1 METLRPENSY
11 CDRKIMDPSY
21 PGDQSIKKP
30 ANRSNSGM
38 NSHTGEGAL
47 RMDSENVGE
56 GCAGWILRVLID
68 EEWEEGG
75 FPSRAEPK
83 PRRITKD

>member
-1 METLRPENSY
+1 
-11 CDRKIMDPSY
+11 
-21 PGDQSIKKP
+21 
-30 ANRSNSGM
+30 M

-75 FPSRAEPK
+75 FPSRAEAEAHYQGLVKDYGLRVGGVELIGPSGDTEELNYLG
-83 PRRITKD
+83 PRHTRE